1 MCTLCSVATRFQRAG
16 EDALSRLDK
25 SCLCQCHARGGAA
38 INTTADL
45 LKIGVE
51 VLSGELAAKRGDV
64 YGAIAHLEDG
74 VALQEQLN
82 YDEPAPWYSPVRQN
96 LGAVLLQAGRPVEAE
111 QIFRDDLAIYPN
123 NGWSLYGLAQS
134 LDAQGKTAEAQQVRA
149 QFRAAWQHADVTL
162 TSARF

>member
-1 MCTLCSVATRFQRAG
+1 MP
-16 EDALSRLDK
+16 
-25 SCLCQCHARGGAA
+25 
-38 INTTADL
+38 
-45 LKIGVE
+45 
-51 VLSGELAAKRGDV
+51 
-64 YGAIAHLEDG
+64 HLENG
-74 VALQEQLN
+74 VALQEQLH

-149 QFRAAWQHADVTL
+149 QFRAAWRYADVTL